1 MYIYVNICICIFPEM
16 LEGKLSIQYTC
27 TTKYFSVYFLK
38 QNVVLH
44 DQDTI
49 MKAKNST
56 GDATPLSNLRTVLR
70 FHSLPHVFSK
80 RKTMLSDAGSNPQ
93 PHLPLHG
100 CPSPLRRGRL
110 FGSFLAL
117 PVFKSQASHSGDCPA
132 LGSVR
137 QEATEVRL
145 ALLARHSGGA

>member
-1 MYIYVNICICIFPEM
+1 M

-49 MKAKNST
+49 MKTKNST